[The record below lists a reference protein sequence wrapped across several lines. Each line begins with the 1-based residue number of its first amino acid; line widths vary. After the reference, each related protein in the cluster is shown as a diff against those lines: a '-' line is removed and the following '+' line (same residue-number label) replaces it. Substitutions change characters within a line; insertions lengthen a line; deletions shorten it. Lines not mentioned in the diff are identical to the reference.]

1 MIFLTVHQFSARTIR
16 GEDKS
21 LADYKG
27 QVLLIV
33 NTATKC
39 GFAPQ
44 FKGLQ
49 ELHDTYKDQG
59 FSVLG
64 FPCNQFK
71 DQEPGNDAE
80 VEQACQINFGVNFP
94 LFSKIDVNGAD
105 THPLYRYLK
114 QQASGLLGASIKWNF
129 TKFLVD
135 QNGNVI
141 KRFSPTTT
149 PRKIESQIRKLLDN
163 STVHV

>member
-1 MIFLTVHQFSARTIR
+1 MNVHQFKVRTIR
-16 GEDKS
+16 GEEKS
-21 LADYKG
+21 LAEYKD

-44 FKGLQ
+44 FTGLQ

-71 DQEPGNDAE
+71 DQEPGDDAQ
-80 VEQACQINFGVNFP
+80 VEQACQINFGVNF
-94 LFSKIDVNGAD
+94 
-105 THPLYRYLK
+105 RC
-114 QQASGLLGASIKWNF
+114 
-129 TKFLVD
+129 
-135 QNGNVI
+135 
-141 KRFSPTTT
+141 SP
-149 PRKIESQIRKLLDN
+149 KSM
-163 STVHV
+163 

>member
-1 MIFLTVHQFSARTIR
+1 MNAYDYQARTIR
-16 GEDKS
+16 GEEKPLS
-21 LADYKG
+21 DYLG
-27 QVLLIV
+27 QVVLIV

-49 ELHDTYKDQG
+49 ELHETYKDQG

-71 DQEPGNDAE
+71 DQEPGDDAQ
-80 VEQACQINFGVNFP
+80 VEQSCQINFGVNFP
-94 LFSKIDVNGAD
+94 LFSKIDVNGAN

-114 QQASGLLGASIKWNF
+114 QNASGIFGSRIKWNF

-135 QNGNVI
+135 QQGNVI
-141 KRFSPTTT
+141 KRFSPTTS
-149 PRKIESQIRKLLDN
+149 PSKIEGQIRKLLEK
-163 STVHV
+163 STVHA

>member
-1 MIFLTVHQFSARTIR
+1 MNVHQFTVRTIR
-16 GEDKS
+16 GEEKS
-21 LADYKG
+21 LADYQG

-44 FKGLQ
+44 FTGLQ
-49 ELHDTYKDQG
+49 ELHDTYKEQG

-71 DQEPGNDAE
+71 DQEPGDDAQ

-94 LFSKIDVNGAD
+94 LFSKINVNGAD
-105 THPLYRYLK
+105 AHPLYQYLK
-114 QQASGLLGASIKWNF
+114 KQASGLLGSSIKWNF

-135 QNGNVI
+135 QQGNVI
-141 KRFSPTTT
+141 KRFSPTTS
-149 PRKIESQIRKLLDN
+149 PSKIDSQIRKLLEK
-163 STVHV
+163 SAVHA

>member
-1 MIFLTVHQFSARTIR
+1 MNVHQFTVRTIR
-16 GEDKS
+16 GEEKS
-21 LADYKG
+21 LADYQG

-33 NTATKC
+33 NTATMC

-49 ELHDTYKDQG
+49 ELHDTYKEQG

-71 DQEPGNDAE
+71 DQEPGDDAQ
-80 VEQACQINFGVNFP
+80 VEQACQINFGVTFP
-94 LFSKIDVNGAD
+94 LFSKINVNGAD
-105 THPLYRYLK
+105 AHPVYQYLK
-114 QQASGLLGASIKWNF
+114 KQASGLLGSSIKWNF

-135 QNGNVI
+135 QQGNVI
-141 KRFSPTTT
+141 KRFSPTTS
-149 PRKIESQIRKLLDN
+149 PSKIDSQIRKLLEK
-163 STVHV
+163 SAVHA

>member
-1 MIFLTVHQFSARTIR
+1 MNVHQFSARTNR
-16 GEDKS
+16 GEEKS

-39 GFAPQ
+39 GLAPQ

-71 DQEPGNDAE
+71 DQEPGDDAQ
-80 VEQACQINFGVNFP
+80 VEQACQLNFGVNFP
-94 LFSKIDVNGAD
+94 LFSKINVNGPDA
-105 THPLYRYLK
+105 HPLYRFLK
-114 QQASGLLGASIKWNF
+114 QQASGLFGSGIKWNF

-135 QNGNVI
+135 QDGKVL
-141 KRFSPTTT
+141 KRFSPTTS
-149 PRKIESQIRKLLDN
+149 PSKIEGQIRKLLEK
-163 STVHV
+163 STVHA

>member
-1 MIFLTVHQFSARTIR
+1 MNVHHFTVRTIR
-16 GEDKS
+16 GEEKS
-21 LADYKG
+21 MADYKG

-49 ELHDTYKDQG
+49 ELHDTYKERG

-71 DQEPGNDAE
+71 DQEPGDDAQ
-80 VEQACQINFGVNFP
+80 VEQACQINFGVDFP
-94 LFSKIDVNGAD
+94 LFSKINVNGAD
-105 THPLYRYLK
+105 THPLYRHIK
-114 QQASGLLGASIKWNF
+114 KQASGLFGSGIKWNF

-135 QNGNVI
+135 QQGNVI

-149 PRKIESQIRKLLDN
+149 PSKIDSQIRKLLVET
-163 STVHV
+163 SVHT

>member
-1 MIFLTVHQFSARTIR
+1 MSIHQFHVKSIR
-16 GEDKS
+16 GEEKS
-21 LADYKG
+21 LADYNN

-49 ELHDTYKDQG
+49 ELHDKYKDQG

-71 DQEPGNDAE
+71 DQEPGNDAQ
-80 VEQACQINFGVNFP
+80 VEQACQLNFGVNFP
-94 LFSKIDVNGAD
+94 LFSKIDVNGANA
-105 THPLYRYLK
+105 HPLYKYLK
-114 QQASGLLGASIKWNF
+114 SKAPGLFGSSIKWNF

-135 QNGNVI
+135 QNGQVI
-141 KRFSPTTT
+141 KRFSPTTK
-149 PRKIESQIRKLLDN
+149 PQKIETYVRKLLAR
-163 STVHV
+163 SAVHA

>member
-1 MIFLTVHQFSARTIR
+1 MSVHQFKVTTIR
-16 GEDKS
+16 GEEKS
-21 LADYKG
+21 LADYDN

-49 ELHDTYKDQG
+49 ELHDGYQAQG

-71 DQEPGNDAE
+71 EQEPGSDAQ
-80 VEQACQINFGVNFP
+80 VEQACQLNFGVNFP
-94 LFSKIDVNGAD
+94 LFSKIDVNGPDA
-105 THPLYRYLK
+105 HPLYKYLK
-114 QQASGLLGASIKWNF
+114 QQASGLFGSGIKWNF

-135 QNGNVI
+135 GEGRVI
-141 KRFSPTTT
+141 KRFSPTTP
-149 PRKIESQIRKLLDN
+149 PRKIEAHIRKLLAKN
-163 STVHV
+163 AVHAK

>member
-1 MIFLTVHQFSARTIR
+1 MNVHQFTVRTIR
-16 GEDKS
+16 GEVKS
-21 LADYKG
+21 LADYQG

-33 NTATKC
+33 NTATMC

-44 FKGLQ
+44 FIGLQ
-49 ELHDTYKDQG
+49 ELHDTYKEQG

-71 DQEPGNDAE
+71 DQEPGDDAQ

-94 LFSKIDVNGAD
+94 LFSKINVNGAD
-105 THPLYRYLK
+105 AHPLYQYLK
-114 QQASGLLGASIKWNF
+114 KQASGLLGSSIKWNF

-135 QNGNVI
+135 QQGNVI
-141 KRFSPTTT
+141 KRFSPTTS
-149 PRKIESQIRKLLDN
+149 PSKIDSQIRKLLEK
-163 STVHV
+163 SAVHA

>member
-1 MIFLTVHQFSARTIR
+1 MNVHQFSARTNR
-16 GEDKS
+16 GEEKS

-39 GFAPQ
+39 GLAPQ

-71 DQEPGNDAE
+71 DQEPGDDAQ
-80 VEQACQINFGVNFP
+80 VEQACQLNFGVNFP
-94 LFSKIDVNGAD
+94 LFSKINVNGPDA
-105 THPLYRYLK
+105 HPLYRFLK
-114 QQASGLLGASIKWNF
+114 QQASGLFGSGIKWNF

-135 QNGNVI
+135 QDGKVL
-141 KRFSPTTT
+141 KRFSPTTS
-149 PRKIESQIRKLLDN
+149 PSKIEGQIRKLLEK
-163 STVHV
+163 SAVHA

>member
-1 MIFLTVHQFSARTIR
+1 MNVHQFTVRTIR
-16 GEDKS
+16 GEEKS
-21 LADYKG
+21 LADYQG

-44 FKGLQ
+44 FTGLQ
-49 ELHDTYKDQG
+49 ELHDTYTEQG

-71 DQEPGNDAE
+71 DQEPGDDAQ

-94 LFSKIDVNGAD
+94 LFSKINVNGTDA
-105 THPLYRYLK
+105 HPLYQYLK
-114 QQASGLLGASIKWNF
+114 KQASGLLGSSIKWNF

-135 QNGNVI
+135 QQGNVI
-141 KRFSPTTT
+141 KRFSPTTS
-149 PRKIESQIRKLLDN
+149 PSKIDNQIRKLLEK
-163 STVHV
+163 SAVHA

>member
-1 MIFLTVHQFSARTIR
+1 MSVHQFQVKTIR
-16 GEDKS
+16 GEEKS
-21 LADYKG
+21 LSTYKN

-71 DQEPGNDAE
+71 DQEPGDDAQ

-94 LFSKIDVNGAD
+94 LFSKIEVNGAG

-114 QQASGLLGASIKWNF
+114 SKASGLFGSGIKWNF

-135 QNGNVI
+135 QDGNVI

-149 PRKIESQIRKLLDN
+149 PRKIEKQIQKLLEK
-163 STVHV
+163 SPVHA